1 LEQLGAPTAA
11 AHTDVWNGLGLSPLA
26 GAVSFSRA
34 HAVGNGLKAARAVLI
49 RTLTFPF
56 LDIGPAILMGE
67 FVGSCPVSERGA
79 INGNAAPA
87 NAPAGAVSF
96 DTVTRPCAGADRPET

>member
-1 LEQLGAPTAA
+1 
-11 AHTDVWNGLGLSPLA
+11 
-26 GAVSFSRA
+26 
-34 HAVGNGLKAARAVLI
+34 
-49 RTLTFPF
+49 
-56 LDIGPAILMGE
+56 MGE

-96 DTVTRPCAGADRPET
+96 DTVTRPCAGADRPGIQELDDATDAAYRCDHHRDLLAAFGKLDRVGRKAVVNYLQTQVDVDPRDDGERA